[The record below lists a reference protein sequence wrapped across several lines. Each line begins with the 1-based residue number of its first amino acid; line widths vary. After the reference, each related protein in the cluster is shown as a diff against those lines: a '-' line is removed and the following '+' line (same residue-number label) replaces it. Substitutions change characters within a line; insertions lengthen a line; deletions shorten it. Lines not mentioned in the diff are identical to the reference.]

1 MFEESQDGA
10 QQALKEDRSGVA
22 LRSRGSAGCSG
33 GGVGGGGDGG
43 GGGSGRQ
50 APCWAALPSGF
61 CGIQDEGV
69 AGSRAGGSASQHVP
83 EWPGQVCLLPSRDP
97 PHLAV
102 SAGVIS
108 SRGRGLFCKGRA
120 KETPALVIRR
130 R

>member
-1 MFEESQDGA
+1 MFEESQEWLCAAGGLQAAVGA
-10 QQALKEDRSGVA
+10 GW
-22 LRSRGSAGCSG
+22 
-33 GGVGGGGDGG
+33 GVGGMEVGEAAGGRLPAGL
-43 GGGSGRQ
+43 
-50 APCWAALPSGF
+50 PFPSGF
-61 CGIQDEGV
+61 CGVQDEGV
-69 AGSRAGGSASQHVP
+69 AGSRAGGSASQHFP